1 MQRTAA
7 DVNTGKIVM
16 LTGDGKTGGFRLKQH
31 RIGNAAADFIQIHGF
46 APQNDSAVFQLS
58 HIQNIVHQRQKQL
71 RGQLDFMQTIAYA
84 RVVVL
89 IFRMIVSMPMMPLM
103 GVRISCDMLFRN
115 VVLAALAALAC
126 VAPPAALSGSAA
138 A

>member
-1 MQRTAA
+1 
-7 DVNTGKIVM
+7 M
-16 LTGDGKTGGFRLKQH
+16 LPSWKSPLSIRLH
-31 RIGNAAADFIQIHGF
+31 LLTVVPR
-46 APQNDSAVFQLS
+46 FQLS

-89 IFRMIVSMPMMPLM
+89 IFSDDSQHADDAVDGCADIVRHVVQECCFG
-103 GVRISCDMLFRN
+103 GVGS
-115 VVLAALAALAC
+115 LAC
-126 VAPPAALSGSAA
+126 VSAPAALSGSAA